1 MRISFR
7 GVFSIFI
14 LALCSN
20 GCEKSSG
27 VEAVPPQH
35 VEWKIDNGAT
45 QTAQTIS
52 FIPVANLNY
61 IYATKD
67 TTNLYL
73 ATTSTQPG
81 TYSPLSANGTMGLT
95 ISGTQY
101 SNLGCEIIISSNS
114 DNRLKGTFSGT
125 FAIVNVDTIS
135 ITGAFQDVAYN

>member
-1 MRISFR
+1 MNCWFR
-7 GVFSIFI
+7 GMFI
-14 LALCSN
+14 LFIVALCSN

-35 VEWKIDNGAT
+35 VEWKIDNGTT

-52 FIPVANLNY
+52 FIPVANFNY

-67 TTNLYL
+67 TTTLYL
-73 ATTSTQPG
+73 ATNSTAVG
-81 TYSPLSANGTMGLT
+81 TYSPLSANGTMGVT

-101 SNLGCEIIISSNS
+101 SNLGCEIIINSNS